1 MTVPSDQD
9 LRAKA
14 EARVKAREDFRV
26 HLLIYVLVNAML
38 WVVWLLGGAD
48 IRNPWPIYSLLGWGI
63 GIVAHWYSVYGM
75 SNRNREAEIEA
86 EMRRL
91 RGDDTG
97 DRAR

>member
-1 MTVPSDQD
+1 MTAPNDAD

-38 WVVWLLGGAD
+38 WVIWYLGGAD
-48 IRNPWPIYSLLGWGI
+48 ISQPWPIYALLGWGI
-63 GIVAHWYSVYGM
+63 GLVAHWYSVYGV
-75 SNRNREAEIEA
+75 NDQRREAAIEE

-91 RGDDTG
+91 RGG
-97 DRAR
+97 R